1 MAGKIQFEKAFEA
14 HKSAF
19 KDYLESAAEED
30 KIPFD
35 YDKVADDILDAAGKI
50 DSEEYEEYMNDI
62 LNEIKK
68 RVHAKVKNQ
77 ADFLNKKTAKKKEEA
92 HQKDQQERWA
102 KKLNESTVGE
112 SDWVIEFSDQ
122 ITEAIVDVLDGFFGP
137 SFKGKRPSRKEVFKL
152 IAEAA
157 NNSMAD
163 DWK

>member
-19 KDYLESAAEED
+19 KDYLESAANED

-35 YDKVADDILDAAGKI
+35 YDKVADDILDAASKI
-50 DSEEYEEYMNDI
+50 DSEEYEEYMDDI
-62 LNEIKK
+62 LKEIKK
-68 RVHAKVKNQ
+68 RVHAKVKSQ
-77 ADFLNKKTAKKKEEA
+77 ADYLNKKYPNKK
-92 HQKDQQERWA
+92 DTS
-102 KKLNESTVGE
+102 ESTVADN
-112 SDWVIEFSDQ
+112 DWVTDFSDQ
-122 ITEAIVDVLDGFFGP
+122 ITEAITEVLDGFFGP
-137 SFKGKRPSRKEVFKL
+137 SFKGKVPSRKEVLKL